1 MAAIKI
7 NKFLGIAP
15 KVSGE
20 LLPPTAAQIAENCKL
35 YSGDLIPYPIP
46 VVKGNSGISGT
57 TRTIYAMRNPSN
69 DAIVWLSW
77 FTDVDIVSTAA
88 GTSEEQRIYYT
99 GSNTPKITN
108 YDLAIDGAAPY
119 PAKYYTLGLPLP
131 TIQVEAKEESA
142 PNVDTASYARD
153 AGNTATIVTAS
164 NHGLVTNN
172 VVTIS
177 GFKSFAGTYTQTGTT
192 INVTTNEDHGLSA
205 LDEVFIEFTT
215 GAAINE
221 VATVTLVGSTTTFT
235 ATVANSVSTSGDCIS
250 ARDSFNVT
258 NAEVSVIDS
267 TTFTYYSP
275 GIEVATTSDD
285 TGNVALAGNTQARSY
300 VYTWR
305 TPWDEESIG
314 SDPSEEIYIKEGQIV
329 TVTGIPVEPPSTPAN
344 NHITGLALYRTVSSS
359 FGTDYY
365 KIRDMWFPLEAVTV
379 IRNSNVVTVST
390 TVEHNLF
397 IGKRIRVRSSVSG
410 FTVLN
415 GAVVTDVTSD
425 FIFKYAQT
433 GVDANASSGTTTIY
447 HDVAETSTGQAF
459 YFGDFGSATYSQSGT
474 TITINEPDNGFTTND
489 LVYLNFSTGSPAPTD
504 KVYTVATASSTNF
517 TVTADASAT
526 TSGTVNINKTPLSYD
541 NYAFVD
547 TYDPLGLTD
556 ILTTDDFDAPPA
568 NLQGIIAI
576 QNNILAGFVGNELY
590 FSEPAYPHAWP
601 AKYKVTL
608 EYNIVALSAV
618 AGYLFVM
625 TEGYPYQFSGGDPA
639 TMSFARVDT
648 LYPCLSKRGVVN
660 MGYGVLYPTHGGLA
674 LYSPLSGGALIT
686 KALEDWDTWGVSI
699 DPTTLNAEFFDDKYF
714 GAHSTGGIIF
724 ERDDNVG
731 GILTT
736 FTYSPTAAY
745 YDSLSGKLFYA
756 AGSTGDIYEWND
768 ITQPNGVLEWK
779 SKVLE
784 SKDFI
789 NLGAARV
796 VADYANTSTVWGLTN
811 TDWDSN
817 SLLWDQS
824 QEIIFKL
831 WANKE
836 LIFTSTIRDSSTFRL
851 PTGYR
856 VDKFEVSIETN
867 LRVRS
872 IHIGETPMG
881 LKDV

>member
-35 YSGDLIPYPIP
+35 YSGDLIPYPLP
-46 VVKGNSGISGT
+46 VVADNSGRTGT
-57 TRTIYAMRNPSN
+57 TKTIYAMRNPSTG
-69 DAIVWLSW
+69 DLVWLAWS
-77 FTDVDIVSTAA
+77 TDVDIVSTAA
-88 GTSEEQRIYYT
+88 GTSDEQRIYYT
-99 GSNTPKITN
+99 GDGVPKVTN
-108 YDLAIDGAAPY
+108 YALATDGAQPY
-119 PAKYYTLGLPLP
+119 PANSYTLGLPLP
-131 TIQVEAKEESA
+131 DTQLIAEAESA

-153 AGNTATIVTAS
+153 AGNQATIVTAS
-164 NHGLVTNN
+164 DHGLVTGN

-192 INVTTNEDHGLSA
+192 INVTTNEDHGLTA
-205 LDEVFIEFTT
+205 TDEVFIEFTT

-258 NAEVSVIDS
+258 NAEVSVINS
-267 TTFTYYSP
+267 TTFSYYSP

-300 VYTWR
+300 VYTWI
-305 TPWDEESIG
+305 TPWGEESIG
-314 SDPSEEIYIKEGQIV
+314 SDPSEEIFIKEGQV
-329 TVTGIPVEPPSTPAN
+329 VAVPNVPAGFFAPGDYN
-344 NHITGLALYRTVSSS
+344 VLGVRLYRSVSSS

-365 KIRDMWFPLEAVTV
+365 RLNTLWYPVTATTLS
-379 IRNSNVVTVST
+379 RTSNVVTVTTST
-390 TVEHNLF
+390 EHNF
-397 IGKRIRVRSSVSG
+397 SIDSKFRVRSSVAS
-410 FTVLN
+410 FTILT
-415 GAVVTDVTSD
+415 GAVVTDVLDDYT
-425 FIFKYAQT
+425 FTYAQVGANYT
-433 GVDANASSGTTTIY
+433 GTAGTTTFF
-447 HDVAETSTGQAF
+447 HDVSESDTDQAQ
-459 YFGDFGSATYSQSGT
+459 YFGDTMNGTYIQSGVVITVT
-474 TITINEPDNGFTTND
+474 TAIDHGYTTGD
-489 LVYLNFSTGSPAPTD
+489 RVYLNFISGLSVD
-504 KVYTVATASSTNF
+504 GLYQIATTPSSTSF
-517 TVTADASAT
+517 TVTADASFS
-526 TSGTVNINKTPLSYD
+526 TSGNLFVD
-541 NYAFVD
+541 NYSFID
-547 TYDPLGLTD
+547 TFDPLGLTN
-556 ILTTDDFDAPPA
+556 ILITDDFDAPPA
-568 NLQGIIAI
+568 NLQGITAV

-601 AKYKVTL
+601 AKYKITL
-608 EYNIVALSAV
+608 EYNIVALAAV

-648 LYPCLSKRGVVN
+648 LYPCLSKRGIVN

-686 KALEDWDTWGVSI
+686 KALEDWDTWGISL
-699 DPTTLNAEFFDDKYF
+699 DPTTLDAEFFDDKYF

-724 ERDDNVG
+724 ERDDNIG

-736 FTYSPTAAY
+736 FTYSPTAIY
-745 YDSLSGKLFYA
+745 YDPPSGKLFYA
-756 AGSTGDIYEWND
+756 AGTAGDIYEWNNLS
-768 ITQPNGVLEWK
+768 QPNSVLEWK

-796 VADYANTSTVWGLTN
+796 VADYINVSTDWDLTN
-811 TDWDSN
+811 TDWDATT
-817 SLLWDQS
+817 SLWNQGQDVT
-824 QEIIFKL
+824 FKL
-831 WANKE
+831 WANKQ
-836 LIFTSTIRDSSTFRL
+836 LIFTTTVSDENVFRL

-856 VDKFEVSIETN
+856 VDKFELSVETD
-867 LRVRS
+867 LRVRA
-872 IHIGETPMG
+872 IHIGETPIG

>member
-35 YSGDLIPYPIP
+35 YSGDLIPYPLP
-46 VVKGNSGISGT
+46 VVADNSGRTGT
-57 TRTIYAMRNPSN
+57 TKTIYAMRNPSTG
-69 DAIVWLSW
+69 DLVWLAWS
-77 FTDVDIVSTAA
+77 TDVDIVSTAA
-88 GTSEEQRIYYT
+88 GTSDEQRIYYT
-99 GSNTPKITN
+99 GDGVPKVTN
-108 YDLAIDGAAPY
+108 YALATDGAQPY
-119 PAKYYTLGLPLP
+119 PANSYTLGLPLP
-131 TIQVEAKEESA
+131 DTQLIAEAESA

-153 AGNTATIVTAS
+153 AGNQATIVTAS
-164 NHGLVTNN
+164 DHGLVTGN

-192 INVTTNEDHGLSA
+192 INVTTNEDHGLTA
-205 LDEVFIEFTT
+205 TDEVFIEFTT

-258 NAEVSVIDS
+258 NAEVSVINS
-267 TTFTYYSP
+267 TTFSYYSP

-300 VYTWR
+300 VYTWI
-305 TPWDEESIG
+305 TPWGEESIG
-314 SDPSEEIYIKEGQIV
+314 SDPSEEIFIKEGQV
-329 TVTGIPVEPPSTPAN
+329 VAVPNVPAGFFAPGDYN
-344 NHITGLALYRTVSSS
+344 VLGVRLYRSVSSS

-365 KIRDMWFPLEAVTV
+365 RLNTLWYPVTATTLS
-379 IRNSNVVTVST
+379 RTSNVVTVTTST
-390 TVEHNLF
+390 EHNF
-397 IGKRIRVRSSVSG
+397 SIDSKFRVRSSVAS
-410 FTVLN
+410 FTILT
-415 GAVVTDVTSD
+415 GAVVTDVLDDYT
-425 FIFKYAQT
+425 FTYAQVGANYT
-433 GVDANASSGTTTIY
+433 GTAGTTTFF
-447 HDVAETSTGQAF
+447 HDVSESDTDQAQ
-459 YFGDFGSATYSQSGT
+459 YFGDTMNGTYIQSGVVITVT
-474 TITINEPDNGFTTND
+474 TAIDHGYIAGDR
-489 LVYLNFSTGSPAPTD
+489 VYLNFISGLSVD
-504 KVYTVATASSTNF
+504 GLYQIATTPSSTSF
-517 TVTADASAT
+517 TVTADASFS
-526 TSGTVNINKTPLSYD
+526 TSGNLFVD
-541 NYAFVD
+541 NYSFID
-547 TYDPLGLTD
+547 TFDPLGLTN
-556 ILTTDDFDAPPA
+556 ILITDDFDAPPA
-568 NLQGIIAI
+568 NLQGITAV

-601 AKYKVTL
+601 AKYKITL
-608 EYNIVALSAV
+608 EYNIVALAAV

-648 LYPCLSKRGVVN
+648 LYPCLSKRGIVN

-686 KALEDWDTWGVSI
+686 KALEDWDTWGISL
-699 DPTTLNAEFFDDKYF
+699 DPTTLDAEFFDDKYF

-724 ERDDNVG
+724 ERDDNIG

-736 FTYSPTAAY
+736 FTYSPTAIY
-745 YDSLSGKLFYA
+745 YDPPSGKLFYA
-756 AGSTGDIYEWND
+756 AGTAGDIYEWNNLS
-768 ITQPNGVLEWK
+768 QPNSVLEWK

-796 VADYANTSTVWGLTN
+796 VADYINVSTDWDLTN
-811 TDWDSN
+811 TDWDATT
-817 SLLWDQS
+817 SLWNQGQDVT
-824 QEIIFKL
+824 FKL
-831 WANKE
+831 WANKQ
-836 LIFTSTIRDSSTFRL
+836 LIFTTTVSDENVFRL

-856 VDKFEVSIETN
+856 VDKFEVSVETD
-867 LRVRS
+867 LRVRA
-872 IHIGETPMG
+872 IHIGETPIG

>member
-35 YSGDLIPYPIP
+35 YSGDLIPYPLP
-46 VVKGNSGISGT
+46 VVADNSGRTGT
-57 TRTIYAMRNPSN
+57 TKTIYAMRNPSTN
-69 DAIVWLSW
+69 DLVWLAWS
-77 FTDVDIVSTAA
+77 TDVDIVSTAA
-88 GTSEEQRIYYT
+88 GTSDEQRIYYT
-99 GSNTPKITN
+99 GDGVPKVTN
-108 YDLAIDGAAPY
+108 YALATDGAQPY
-119 PAKYYTLGLPLP
+119 PANSYTLGLPLP
-131 TIQVEAKEESA
+131 DTQLIAEAESA

-153 AGNTATIVTAS
+153 AGNQATIVTAS
-164 NHGLVTNN
+164 DHGLVTGN

-177 GFKSFAGTYTQTGTT
+177 WFKSFAGTYTQTGTT
-192 INVTTNEDHGLSA
+192 INVTTNEDHGLTA
-205 LDEVFIEFTT
+205 TDEVFIEFTT

-258 NAEVSVIDS
+258 NAEVSVINS
-267 TTFTYYSP
+267 TTFSYYSP

-300 VYTWR
+300 VYTWI
-305 TPWDEESIG
+305 TPWGEESIG
-314 SDPSEEIYIKEGQIV
+314 SDPSEEIFIKEGQV
-329 TVTGIPVEPPSTPAN
+329 VAVPNVPAGFFAPGDYN
-344 NHITGLALYRTVSSS
+344 VLGVRLYRSVSSS

-365 KIRDMWFPLEAVTV
+365 RLNTLWYPVTATTLS
-379 IRNSNVVTVST
+379 RTSNVVTVTTST
-390 TVEHNLF
+390 EHNF
-397 IGKRIRVRSSVSG
+397 SIDSKFRVRSSVAS
-410 FTVLN
+410 FTILT
-415 GAVVTDVTSD
+415 GAVVTDVLDDYT
-425 FIFKYAQT
+425 FTYAQVGANYT
-433 GVDANASSGTTTIY
+433 GTAGTTTFF
-447 HDVAETSTGQAF
+447 HDVSESDTDQAQ
-459 YFGDFGSATYSQSGT
+459 YFGDTMNGTYIQSGVVITVT
-474 TITINEPDNGFTTND
+474 TAIDHGYIAGDR
-489 LVYLNFSTGSPAPTD
+489 VYLNFISGLSVD
-504 KVYTVATASSTNF
+504 GLYQIATTPSSTSF
-517 TVTADASAT
+517 TVTADASFS
-526 TSGTVNINKTPLSYD
+526 TSGNLFVD
-541 NYAFVD
+541 NYSFID
-547 TYDPLGLTD
+547 TFDPLGLTN
-556 ILTTDDFDAPPA
+556 ILITDDFDAPPA
-568 NLQGIIAI
+568 NLQGITAV

-601 AKYKVTL
+601 AKYKITL
-608 EYNIVALSAV
+608 EYNIVALAAV

-648 LYPCLSKRGVVN
+648 LYPCLSKRGIVN

-686 KALEDWDTWGVSI
+686 KALEDWDTWGISL
-699 DPTTLNAEFFDDKYF
+699 DPTTLDAEFFDDKYF

-724 ERDDNVG
+724 ERDDNIG

-736 FTYSPTAAY
+736 FTYSPTAIY
-745 YDSLSGKLFYA
+745 YDPPSGKLFYA
-756 AGSTGDIYEWND
+756 AGTAGDIYEWNNLS
-768 ITQPNGVLEWK
+768 QPNSVLEWK

-796 VADYANTSTVWGLTN
+796 VADYINVSTDWDLTN
-811 TDWDSN
+811 TDWDATT
-817 SLLWDQS
+817 SLWNQGQDVT
-824 QEIIFKL
+824 FKL
-831 WANKE
+831 WANKQ
-836 LIFTSTIRDSSTFRL
+836 LIFTTTVSDENVFRL

-856 VDKFEVSIETN
+856 VDKFELSVETD
-867 LRVRS
+867 LRVRA
-872 IHIGETPMG
+872 IHIGETPIG

>member
-35 YSGDLIPYPIP
+35 YSGDLIPYPLP
-46 VVKGNSGISGT
+46 VVADNSGRTGT
-57 TRTIYAMRNPSN
+57 TKTIYAMRNPSTG
-69 DAIVWLSW
+69 DLVWLAWS
-77 FTDVDIVSTAA
+77 TDVDIVSTAA
-88 GTSEEQRIYYT
+88 GTSDEQRIYYT
-99 GSNTPKITN
+99 GDGVPKVTN
-108 YDLAIDGAAPY
+108 YALATDGAQPY
-119 PAKYYTLGLPLP
+119 PANSYTLGLPLP
-131 TIQVEAKEESA
+131 DTQLIAEAESA

-153 AGNTATIVTAS
+153 AGNQATIVTAS
-164 NHGLVTNN
+164 DHGLVTGN

-192 INVTTNEDHGLSA
+192 INVTTNEDHGLTA
-205 LDEVFIEFTT
+205 TDEVFIEFTT

-258 NAEVSVIDS
+258 NAEVSVINS
-267 TTFTYYSP
+267 TTFSYYSP

-300 VYTWR
+300 VYTWI
-305 TPWDEESIG
+305 TPWGEESIG
-314 SDPSEEIYIKEGQIV
+314 SDPSEEIFIKEGQV
-329 TVTGIPVEPPSTPAN
+329 VAVPNVPAGFFAPGDYN
-344 NHITGLALYRTVSSS
+344 VLGVRLYRSVSSS

-365 KIRDMWFPLEAVTV
+365 RLNTLWYPVTATTLS
-379 IRNSNVVTVST
+379 RTSNVVTVTTST
-390 TVEHNLF
+390 EHNF
-397 IGKRIRVRSSVSG
+397 SIDSKFRVRSSVAS
-410 FTVLN
+410 FTILT
-415 GAVVTDVTSD
+415 GAVVTDVLDDYT
-425 FIFKYAQT
+425 FTYAQVGANYT
-433 GVDANASSGTTTIY
+433 GTAGTTTFF
-447 HDVAETSTGQAF
+447 HDVSESDTDQAQ
-459 YFGDFGSATYSQSGT
+459 YFGDTMNGTYIQSGVVITVT
-474 TITINEPDNGFTTND
+474 TAIDHGYTAGDR
-489 LVYLNFSTGSPAPTD
+489 VYLNFISGLSVD
-504 KVYTVATASSTNF
+504 GLYQIATTPSSTSF
-517 TVTADASAT
+517 TVTADASFS
-526 TSGTVNINKTPLSYD
+526 TSGNLFVD
-541 NYAFVD
+541 NYSFID
-547 TYDPLGLTD
+547 TFDPLGLTN
-556 ILTTDDFDAPPA
+556 ILITDDFDAPPA
-568 NLQGIIAI
+568 NLQGITAV

-601 AKYKVTL
+601 AKYKITL
-608 EYNIVALSAV
+608 EYNIVALAAV

-648 LYPCLSKRGVVN
+648 LYPCLSKRGIVN

-686 KALEDWDTWGVSI
+686 KALEDWDTWGISL
-699 DPTTLNAEFFDDKYF
+699 DPTTLDAEFFDDKYF

-724 ERDDNVG
+724 ERDDNIG

-736 FTYSPTAAY
+736 FTYSPTAIY
-745 YDSLSGKLFYA
+745 YDPPSGKLFYA
-756 AGSTGDIYEWND
+756 AGTAGDIYEWNNLS
-768 ITQPNGVLEWK
+768 QPNSVLEWK

-796 VADYANTSTVWGLTN
+796 VADYINVSTDWDLTN
-811 TDWDSN
+811 TDWDATT
-817 SLLWDQS
+817 SLWNQGQDVT
-824 QEIIFKL
+824 FKL
-831 WANKE
+831 WANKQ
-836 LIFTSTIRDSSTFRL
+836 LIFTTTVSDENVFRL

-856 VDKFEVSIETN
+856 VDKFELSVETD
-867 LRVRS
+867 LRVRA
-872 IHIGETPMG
+872 IHIGETPIG

>member
-35 YSGDLIPYPIP
+35 YSGDLIPYPLP
-46 VVKGNSGISGT
+46 VVADNSGRTGT
-57 TRTIYAMRNPSN
+57 TKTIYAMRNPSTG
-69 DAIVWLSW
+69 DLVWLAWS
-77 FTDVDIVSTAA
+77 TDVDIVSTAA
-88 GTSEEQRIYYT
+88 GTSDEQRIYYT
-99 GSNTPKITN
+99 GDGVPKVTN
-108 YDLAIDGAAPY
+108 YALATDGAQPY
-119 PAKYYTLGLPLP
+119 PANSYTLGLPLP
-131 TIQVEAKEESA
+131 DTQLIAEAESA

-153 AGNTATIVTAS
+153 AGNQATIVTAS
-164 NHGLVTNN
+164 DHGLVTGN

-192 INVTTNEDHGLSA
+192 INVTTNEDHGLTA
-205 LDEVFIEFTT
+205 TDEVFIEFTT

-258 NAEVSVIDS
+258 NAEVSVINS
-267 TTFTYYSP
+267 TTFSYYSP

-300 VYTWR
+300 VYTWI
-305 TPWDEESIG
+305 TPWGEESIG
-314 SDPSEEIYIKEGQIV
+314 SDPSEEIFIKEGQV
-329 TVTGIPVEPPSTPAN
+329 VAVPNVPAGFFAPGDYN
-344 NHITGLALYRTVSSS
+344 VLGVRLYRSVSSS

-365 KIRDMWFPLEAVTV
+365 RLNTLWYPVTATTLS
-379 IRNSNVVTVST
+379 RTSNVVTVTTST
-390 TVEHNLF
+390 EHNF
-397 IGKRIRVRSSVSG
+397 SIDSKFRVRSSVAS
-410 FTVLN
+410 FTILT
-415 GAVVTDVTSD
+415 GAVVTDVLDDYT
-425 FIFKYAQT
+425 FTYAQVGANYT
-433 GVDANASSGTTTIY
+433 GTAGTTTFF
-447 HDVAETSTGQAF
+447 HDVSESDTDQAQ
-459 YFGDFGSATYSQSGT
+459 YFGDTMNGTYIQSGVVITVT
-474 TITINEPDNGFTTND
+474 TAIDHGYIAGDR
-489 LVYLNFSTGSPAPTD
+489 VYLNFISGLSVD
-504 KVYTVATASSTNF
+504 GLYQIATTPSSTSF
-517 TVTADASAT
+517 TVTADASFS
-526 TSGTVNINKTPLSYD
+526 TSGNLFVD
-541 NYAFVD
+541 NYSFID
-547 TYDPLGLTD
+547 TFDPLGLTN
-556 ILTTDDFDAPPA
+556 ILITDDFDAPPA
-568 NLQGIIAI
+568 NLQGITAV

-601 AKYKVTL
+601 AKYKITL
-608 EYNIVALSAV
+608 EYNIVALAAV

-648 LYPCLSKRGVVN
+648 LYPCLSKRGIVN

-686 KALEDWDTWGVSI
+686 KALEDWDTWGISL
-699 DPTTLNAEFFDDKYF
+699 DPTTLDAEFFDDKYF

-724 ERDDNVG
+724 ERDDNIG

-736 FTYSPTAAY
+736 FTYSPTAIY
-745 YDSLSGKLFYA
+745 YDPPSGKLFYA
-756 AGSTGDIYEWND
+756 AGTAGDIYEWNNLS
-768 ITQPNGVLEWK
+768 QPNSVLEWK

-796 VADYANTSTVWGLTN
+796 VADYINVSTDWDLTN
-811 TDWDSN
+811 TDWDATT
-817 SLLWDQS
+817 SLWNQGQDVT
-824 QEIIFKL
+824 FKL
-831 WANKE
+831 WANKQ
-836 LIFTSTIRDSSTFRL
+836 LIFTTTVSDENVFRL

-856 VDKFEVSIETN
+856 VDKFELSVETD
-867 LRVRS
+867 LRVRA
-872 IHIGETPMG
+872 IHIGETPIG

>member
-35 YSGDLIPYPIP
+35 YSGDLIPYPLP
-46 VVKGNSGISGT
+46 VVADNSGRTGT
-57 TRTIYAMRNPSN
+57 TKTIYAMRNPSTG
-69 DAIVWLSW
+69 DLVWLAWS
-77 FTDVDIVSTAA
+77 TDVDIVSTAA
-88 GTSEEQRIYYT
+88 GTSDEQRIYYT
-99 GSNTPKITN
+99 GDGVPKVTN
-108 YDLAIDGAAPY
+108 YALATDGAQPY
-119 PAKYYTLGLPLP
+119 PANSYTLGLPLP
-131 TIQVEAKEESA
+131 DTQLIAEAESA

-153 AGNTATIVTAS
+153 AGNQATIVTAS
-164 NHGLVTNN
+164 DHGLVTGN

-192 INVTTNEDHGLSA
+192 INVTTNEDHGLTA
-205 LDEVFIEFTT
+205 TDEVFIEFTT

-258 NAEVSVIDS
+258 NAEVSVINS
-267 TTFTYYSP
+267 TTFSYYSP

-300 VYTWR
+300 VYTWI
-305 TPWDEESIG
+305 TPWGEESIG
-314 SDPSEEIYIKEGQIV
+314 SDPSEEIFIKEGQV
-329 TVTGIPVEPPSTPAN
+329 VAVPNVPAGFFAPGDYN
-344 NHITGLALYRTVSSS
+344 VLGVRLYRSVSSS

-365 KIRDMWFPLEAVTV
+365 RLNTLWYPVTATTLS
-379 IRNSNVVTVST
+379 RTSNVVTVTTST
-390 TVEHNLF
+390 EHNF
-397 IGKRIRVRSSVSG
+397 SIDSKFRVRSSVAS
-410 FTVLN
+410 FTILT
-415 GAVVTDVTSD
+415 GAVVTDVLDDYT
-425 FIFKYAQT
+425 FTYAQVGANYT
-433 GVDANASSGTTTIY
+433 GTAGTTTFF
-447 HDVAETSTGQAF
+447 HDVSESDTDQAQ
-459 YFGDFGSATYSQSGT
+459 YFGDTMNGTYIQSGVVITVT
-474 TITINEPDNGFTTND
+474 TAIDHGYIAGDR
-489 LVYLNFSTGSPAPTD
+489 VYLNFISGLSVD
-504 KVYTVATASSTNF
+504 GLYQIATTPSSTSF
-517 TVTADASAT
+517 TVTADASFS
-526 TSGTVNINKTPLSYD
+526 TSGNLFVD
-541 NYAFVD
+541 NYSFID
-547 TYDPLGLTD
+547 TFDPLGLTN
-556 ILTTDDFDAPPA
+556 ILITDDFDAPPA
-568 NLQGIIAI
+568 NLQGITAV

-601 AKYKVTL
+601 AKYKITL
-608 EYNIVALSAV
+608 EYNIVALAAV

-648 LYPCLSKRGVVN
+648 LYPCLSKRGIVN

-686 KALEDWDTWGVSI
+686 KALEDWDTWGISL
-699 DPTTLNAEFFDDKYF
+699 DPTTLDAEFFDDKYF

-724 ERDDNVG
+724 ERDDNIG

-736 FTYSPTAAY
+736 FTYSPTAIY
-745 YDSLSGKLFYA
+745 YDPPSGKLFYA
-756 AGSTGDIYEWND
+756 AGTAGDIYEWNNLS
-768 ITQPNGVLEWK
+768 QPNSVLEWK

-796 VADYANTSTVWGLTN
+796 VADYINVSTDWDLTN
-811 TDWDSN
+811 TDWDATT
-817 SLLWDQS
+817 SLWNQG
-824 QEIIFKL
+824 QNVTFKL
-831 WANKE
+831 WANKQ
-836 LIFTSTIRDSSTFRL
+836 LIFTTTVSDENVFRL

-856 VDKFEVSIETN
+856 VDKFELSVETD
-867 LRVRS
+867 LRVRA
-872 IHIGETPMG
+872 IHIGETPIG

>member
-35 YSGDLIPYPIP
+35 YSGDLIPYPLP
-46 VVKGNSGISGT
+46 VVADNSGRTGT
-57 TRTIYAMRNPSN
+57 TKTIYAMRNPSTG
-69 DAIVWLSW
+69 DLVWLAWS
-77 FTDVDIVSTAA
+77 TDVDIVSTAA
-88 GTSEEQRIYYT
+88 GTSDEQRIYYT
-99 GSNTPKITN
+99 GDGVPKVTN
-108 YDLAIDGAAPY
+108 YALATDGAQPY
-119 PAKYYTLGLPLP
+119 PANSYTLGLPLP
-131 TIQVEAKEESA
+131 DTQLIAEAESA

-153 AGNTATIVTAS
+153 AGNQATIVTAS
-164 NHGLVTNN
+164 DHGLVTGN

-192 INVTTNEDHGLSA
+192 INVTTNEDHGLTA
-205 LDEVFIEFTT
+205 TDEVFIEFTT

-258 NAEVSVIDS
+258 NAEVSVINS
-267 TTFTYYSP
+267 TTFSYYSP

-300 VYTWR
+300 VYTWI
-305 TPWDEESIG
+305 TPWGEESIG
-314 SDPSEEIYIKEGQIV
+314 SDPSEEIFIKEGQV
-329 TVTGIPVEPPSTPAN
+329 VAVPNVPAGFFAPGDYN
-344 NHITGLALYRTVSSS
+344 VLGVRLYRSVSSS

-365 KIRDMWFPLEAVTV
+365 RLNTLWYPVTATTLS
-379 IRNSNVVTVST
+379 RTSNVVTVTTST
-390 TVEHNLF
+390 EHNF
-397 IGKRIRVRSSVSG
+397 SIDSKFTVRSSVAS
-410 FTVLN
+410 FTILT
-415 GAVVTDVTSD
+415 GAVVTDVLDDYT
-425 FIFKYAQT
+425 FTYAQVGANYT
-433 GVDANASSGTTTIY
+433 GTAGTTTFF
-447 HDVAETSTGQAF
+447 HDVSESDTDQAQ
-459 YFGDFGSATYSQSGT
+459 YFGDTMNGTYIQSGVVITVT
-474 TITINEPDNGFTTND
+474 TAIDHGYIAGDR
-489 LVYLNFSTGSPAPTD
+489 VYLNFISGLSVD
-504 KVYTVATASSTNF
+504 GLYQIATTPSSTSF
-517 TVTADASAT
+517 TVTADASFS
-526 TSGTVNINKTPLSYD
+526 TSGNLFVD
-541 NYAFVD
+541 NYSFID
-547 TYDPLGLTD
+547 TFDPLGLTN
-556 ILTTDDFDAPPA
+556 ILITDDFDAPPA
-568 NLQGIIAI
+568 NLQGITAV

-601 AKYKVTL
+601 AKYKITL
-608 EYNIVALSAV
+608 EYNIVALAAV

-648 LYPCLSKRGVVN
+648 LYPCLSKRGIVN

-686 KALEDWDTWGVSI
+686 KALEDWDTWGISL
-699 DPTTLNAEFFDDKYF
+699 DPTTLDAEFFDDKYF

-724 ERDDNVG
+724 ERDDNIG

-736 FTYSPTAAY
+736 FTYSPTAIY
-745 YDSLSGKLFYA
+745 YDPPSGKLFYA
-756 AGSTGDIYEWND
+756 AGTAGDIYEWNNLS
-768 ITQPNGVLEWK
+768 QPNSVLEWK

-796 VADYANTSTVWGLTN
+796 VADYINVSTDWDLTN
-811 TDWDSN
+811 TDWDATT
-817 SLLWDQS
+817 SLWNQGQDVT
-824 QEIIFKL
+824 FKL
-831 WANKE
+831 WANKQ
-836 LIFTSTIRDSSTFRL
+836 LIFTTTVSDENVFRL

-856 VDKFEVSIETN
+856 VDKFELSVETD
-867 LRVRS
+867 LRVRA
-872 IHIGETPMG
+872 IHIGETPIG

>member
-35 YSGDLIPYPIP
+35 YSGDLIPYPLP
-46 VVKGNSGISGT
+46 VVADNSGRTGT
-57 TRTIYAMRNPSN
+57 TKTIYAMRNPSTG
-69 DAIVWLSW
+69 DLVWLAWS
-77 FTDVDIVSTAA
+77 TDVDIVSTAA
-88 GTSEEQRIYYT
+88 GTSDEQRIYYT
-99 GSNTPKITN
+99 GDGVPKVTN
-108 YDLAIDGAAPY
+108 YALATDGAQPY
-119 PAKYYTLGLPLP
+119 PANSYTLGLPLP
-131 TIQVEAKEESA
+131 DTQLIAEAESA

-153 AGNTATIVTAS
+153 AGNQATIVTAS
-164 NHGLVTNN
+164 DHGLVTGN

-192 INVTTNEDHGLSA
+192 INVTTNEDHGLTA
-205 LDEVFIEFTT
+205 TDEVFIEFTT

-258 NAEVSVIDS
+258 NAEVSVINS
-267 TTFTYYSP
+267 TTFSYYSP

-300 VYTWR
+300 VYTWI
-305 TPWDEESIG
+305 TPWGEESIG
-314 SDPSEEIYIKEGQIV
+314 SDPSEEIFIKEGQV
-329 TVTGIPVEPPSTPAN
+329 VAVPNVPAGFFAPGDYN
-344 NHITGLALYRTVSSS
+344 VLGVRLYRSVSSS

-365 KIRDMWFPLEAVTV
+365 RLNTLWYPVTATTLS
-379 IRNSNVVTVST
+379 RTSNVVTVTTST
-390 TVEHNLF
+390 EHNF
-397 IGKRIRVRSSVSG
+397 SIDSKFRVRSSVAS
-410 FTVLN
+410 FTILT
-415 GAVVTDVTSD
+415 GAVVTDVLDDYT
-425 FIFKYAQT
+425 FTYAQVGANYT
-433 GVDANASSGTTTIY
+433 GTAGTTTFF
-447 HDVAETSTGQAF
+447 HDVSESDTDQAQ
-459 YFGDFGSATYSQSGT
+459 YFGDTMNGTYIQSGVVITVT
-474 TITINEPDNGFTTND
+474 TAIDHGYTTGD
-489 LVYLNFSTGSPAPTD
+489 RVYLNFISGLSVD
-504 KVYTVATASSTNF
+504 GLYQIATTPSSTSF
-517 TVTADASAT
+517 TVTADASFS
-526 TSGTVNINKTPLSYD
+526 TSGNLFVD
-541 NYAFVD
+541 NYSFID
-547 TYDPLGLTD
+547 TFDPLGLTN
-556 ILTTDDFDAPPA
+556 ILITDDFDAPPA
-568 NLQGIIAI
+568 NLQGITAV

-601 AKYKVTL
+601 AKYKITL
-608 EYNIVALSAV
+608 EYNIVALAAV

-648 LYPCLSKRGVVN
+648 LYPCLSKRGIVN

-686 KALEDWDTWGVSI
+686 KALEDWDTWGISL
-699 DPTTLNAEFFDDKYF
+699 DPTTLDAEFFDDKYF

-724 ERDDNVG
+724 ERDDNIG

-736 FTYSPTAAY
+736 FTYSPTAIY
-745 YDSLSGKLFYA
+745 YDPPSGKLFYA
-756 AGSTGDIYEWND
+756 AGTAGDIYEWNNLS
-768 ITQPNGVLEWK
+768 QPNSVLEWK

-796 VADYANTSTVWGLTN
+796 VADYINVSTDWDLTN
-811 TDWDSN
+811 TDWDATT
-817 SLLWDQS
+817 SLWNQGQDVT
-824 QEIIFKL
+824 FKL
-831 WANKE
+831 WANKQ
-836 LIFTSTIRDSSTFRL
+836 LIFTTTVSDENVFRL

-856 VDKFEVSIETN
+856 VDKFEVSVETD
-867 LRVRS
+867 LRVRA
-872 IHIGETPMG
+872 IHIGETPIG

>member
-35 YSGDLIPYPIP
+35 YSGDLIPYPLP
-46 VVKGNSGISGT
+46 VVADNSGRTGT
-57 TRTIYAMRNPSN
+57 TKTIYAMRNPSTG
-69 DAIVWLSW
+69 DLVWLAWS
-77 FTDVDIVSTAA
+77 TDVDIVSTAA
-88 GTSEEQRIYYT
+88 GTSDEQRIYYT
-99 GSNTPKITN
+99 GDGVPKVTN
-108 YDLAIDGAAPY
+108 YALATDGAQPY
-119 PAKYYTLGLPLP
+119 PANSYTLGLPLP
-131 TIQVEAKEESA
+131 DTQLIAEAESA

-153 AGNTATIVTAS
+153 AGNQATIVTAS
-164 NHGLVTNN
+164 DHGLVTGN

-192 INVTTNEDHGLSA
+192 INVTTNEDHGLTA
-205 LDEVFIEFTT
+205 TDEVFIEFTT

-258 NAEVSVIDS
+258 NAEVSVINS
-267 TTFTYYSP
+267 TTFSYYSP

-300 VYTWR
+300 VYTWI
-305 TPWDEESIG
+305 TPWGEESIG
-314 SDPSEEIYIKEGQIV
+314 SDPSEEIFIKEGQV
-329 TVTGIPVEPPSTPAN
+329 VAVPNVPAGFFAPGDYN
-344 NHITGLALYRTVSSS
+344 VLGVRLYRSVSSS

-365 KIRDMWFPLEAVTV
+365 RLNTLWYPVTATTLS
-379 IRNSNVVTVST
+379 RTSNVVTVTTST
-390 TVEHNLF
+390 EHNF
-397 IGKRIRVRSSVSG
+397 SIDSKFRVRSSVAS
-410 FTVLN
+410 FTILT
-415 GAVVTDVTSD
+415 GAVVTDVLDDYT
-425 FIFKYAQT
+425 FTYAQVGANYT
-433 GVDANASSGTTTIY
+433 GTAGTTTFF
-447 HDVAETSTGQAF
+447 HDVSESDTDQAQ
-459 YFGDFGSATYSQSGT
+459 YFGDTMNGTYIQSGVVITVT
-474 TITINEPDNGFTTND
+474 TAIDHGYTTGD
-489 LVYLNFSTGSPAPTD
+489 RVYLNFISGLSVD
-504 KVYTVATASSTNF
+504 GLYQIATTPSSTSF
-517 TVTADASAT
+517 TVTADASFS
-526 TSGTVNINKTPLSYD
+526 TSGNLFVD
-541 NYAFVD
+541 NYSFID
-547 TYDPLGLTD
+547 TFDPLGLTN
-556 ILTTDDFDAPPA
+556 ILITDDFDAPPA
-568 NLQGIIAI
+568 NLQGITAV

-601 AKYKVTL
+601 AKYKITL
-608 EYNIVALSAV
+608 EYNIVALAAV

-648 LYPCLSKRGVVN
+648 LYPCLSKRGIVN

-686 KALEDWDTWGVSI
+686 KALEDWDTWGISL
-699 DPTTLNAEFFDDKYF
+699 DPTTLDAEFFDDKYF

-724 ERDDNVG
+724 ERDDNIG

-736 FTYSPTAAY
+736 FTYSPTAIY
-745 YDSLSGKLFYA
+745 YDPPSGKLFYA
-756 AGSTGDIYEWND
+756 AGTAGDIYEWNNLS
-768 ITQPNGVLEWK
+768 QPNSVLEWK

-796 VADYANTSTVWGLTN
+796 VADYINVSTDWDLTN
-811 TDWDSN
+811 TDWDATT
-817 SLLWDQS
+817 SLWNQG
-824 QEIIFKL
+824 QNVTFKL
-831 WANKE
+831 WANKQ
-836 LIFTSTIRDSSTFRL
+836 LIFTTTVSDENVFRL

-856 VDKFEVSIETN
+856 VDKFELSVETD
-867 LRVRS
+867 LRVRA
-872 IHIGETPMG
+872 IHIGETPIG

>member
-35 YSGDLIPYPIP
+35 YSGDLIPYPLP
-46 VVKGNSGISGT
+46 VVADNSGRTGT
-57 TRTIYAMRNPSN
+57 TKTIYAMRNPSTN
-69 DAIVWLSW
+69 DLVWLAWS
-77 FTDVDIVSTAA
+77 TDVDIVSTAA
-88 GTSEEQRIYYT
+88 GTSDEQRIYYT
-99 GSNTPKITN
+99 GDGVPKVTN
-108 YDLAIDGAAPY
+108 YALATDGAQPY
-119 PAKYYTLGLPLP
+119 PANSYTLGLPLP
-131 TIQVEAKEESA
+131 DTQLIAEAESA

-153 AGNTATIVTAS
+153 AGNQATIVTAS
-164 NHGLVTNN
+164 DHGLVTGN

-192 INVTTNEDHGLSA
+192 INVTTNEDHGLTA
-205 LDEVFIEFTT
+205 TDEVFIEFTT

-258 NAEVSVIDS
+258 NAEVSVINS
-267 TTFTYYSP
+267 TTFSYYSP

-300 VYTWR
+300 VYTWI
-305 TPWDEESIG
+305 TPWGEESIG
-314 SDPSEEIYIKEGQIV
+314 SDPSEEIFIKEGQV
-329 TVTGIPVEPPSTPAN
+329 VAVPNVPAGFFAPGDYN
-344 NHITGLALYRTVSSS
+344 VLGVRLYRSVSSS

-365 KIRDMWFPLEAVTV
+365 RLNTLWYPVTATTLS
-379 IRNSNVVTVST
+379 RTSNVVTVTTST
-390 TVEHNLF
+390 EHNF
-397 IGKRIRVRSSVSG
+397 SIDSKFRVRSSVAS
-410 FTVLN
+410 FTILT
-415 GAVVTDVTSD
+415 GAVVTDVLDDYT
-425 FIFKYAQT
+425 FTYAQVGANYT
-433 GVDANASSGTTTIY
+433 GTAGTTTFF
-447 HDVAETSTGQAF
+447 HDVSESDTDQAQ
-459 YFGDFGSATYSQSGT
+459 YFGDTMNGTYIQSGVVITVT
-474 TITINEPDNGFTTND
+474 TAIDHGYIAGDR
-489 LVYLNFSTGSPAPTD
+489 VYLNFISGLSVD
-504 KVYTVATASSTNF
+504 GLYQIATTPSSTSF
-517 TVTADASAT
+517 TVTADASFS
-526 TSGTVNINKTPLSYD
+526 TSGNLFVD
-541 NYAFVD
+541 NYSFID
-547 TYDPLGLTD
+547 TFDPLGLTN
-556 ILTTDDFDAPPA
+556 ILITDDFDAPPA
-568 NLQGIIAI
+568 NLQGITAV

-601 AKYKVTL
+601 AKYKITL
-608 EYNIVALSAV
+608 EYNIVALAAV

-648 LYPCLSKRGVVN
+648 LYPCLSKRGIVN

-686 KALEDWDTWGVSI
+686 KALEDWDTWGISL
-699 DPTTLNAEFFDDKYF
+699 DPTTLDAEFFDDKYF

-724 ERDDNVG
+724 ERDDNIG

-736 FTYSPTAAY
+736 FTYSPTAIY
-745 YDSLSGKLFYA
+745 YDPPSGKLFYA
-756 AGSTGDIYEWND
+756 AGTAGDIYEWNNLS
-768 ITQPNGVLEWK
+768 QPNSVLEWK

-796 VADYANTSTVWGLTN
+796 VADYINVSTDWDLTN
-811 TDWDSN
+811 TDWDATT
-817 SLLWDQS
+817 SLWNQG
-824 QEIIFKL
+824 QNVTFKL
-831 WANKE
+831 WANKQ
-836 LIFTSTIRDSSTFRL
+836 LIFTTTVSDENVFRL

-856 VDKFEVSIETN
+856 VDKFELSVETD
-867 LRVRS
+867 LRVRA
-872 IHIGETPMG
+872 IHIGETPIG

>member
-35 YSGDLIPYPIP
+35 YSGDLIPYPLP
-46 VVKGNSGISGT
+46 VVADNSGRTGT
-57 TRTIYAMRNPSN
+57 TKTIYAMRNPSTG
-69 DAIVWLSW
+69 DLVWLAWS
-77 FTDVDIVSTAA
+77 TDVDIVSTAA
-88 GTSEEQRIYYT
+88 GTSDEQRIYYT
-99 GSNTPKITN
+99 GDGVPKVTN
-108 YDLAIDGAAPY
+108 YALATDGAQPY
-119 PAKYYTLGLPLP
+119 PANSYTLGLPLP
-131 TIQVEAKEESA
+131 DTQLIAEAESA

-153 AGNTATIVTAS
+153 AGNQATIVTAS
-164 NHGLVTNN
+164 DHGLVTGN

-192 INVTTNEDHGLSA
+192 INVTTNEDHGLTA
-205 LDEVFIEFTT
+205 TDEVFIEFTT

-235 ATVANSVSTSGDCIS
+235 ATVANSVSTSGDCVS

-258 NAEVSVIDS
+258 NAEVSVINS
-267 TTFTYYSP
+267 TTFSYYSP

-300 VYTWR
+300 VYTWI
-305 TPWDEESIG
+305 TPWGEESIG
-314 SDPSEEIYIKEGQIV
+314 SDPSEEIFIKEGQV
-329 TVTGIPVEPPSTPAN
+329 VAVPNVPAGFFAPGDYN
-344 NHITGLALYRTVSSS
+344 VLGVRLYRSVSSS

-365 KIRDMWFPLEAVTV
+365 RLNTLWYPVTATTLS
-379 IRNSNVVTVST
+379 RTSNVVTVTTST
-390 TVEHNLF
+390 EHNF
-397 IGKRIRVRSSVSG
+397 SIDSKFRVRSSVAS
-410 FTVLN
+410 FTILT
-415 GAVVTDVTSD
+415 GAVVTDVLDDYT
-425 FIFKYAQT
+425 FTYAQVGANYT
-433 GVDANASSGTTTIY
+433 GTAGTTTFF
-447 HDVAETSTGQAF
+447 HDVSESDTDQAQ
-459 YFGDFGSATYSQSGT
+459 YFGDTMNGTYIQSGVVITVT
-474 TITINEPDNGFTTND
+474 TAIDHGYTAGDR
-489 LVYLNFSTGSPAPTD
+489 VYLNFISGLSVD
-504 KVYTVATASSTNF
+504 GLYQIATTPSSTSF
-517 TVTADASAT
+517 TVTADASFS
-526 TSGTVNINKTPLSYD
+526 TSGNLFVD
-541 NYAFVD
+541 NYSFID
-547 TYDPLGLTD
+547 TFDPLGLTN
-556 ILTTDDFDAPPA
+556 ILITDDFDAPPA
-568 NLQGIIAI
+568 NLQGITAV

-601 AKYKVTL
+601 AKYKITL
-608 EYNIVALSAV
+608 EYNIVALAAV

-648 LYPCLSKRGVVN
+648 LYPCLSKRGIVN

-686 KALEDWDTWGVSI
+686 KALEDWDTWGISL
-699 DPTTLNAEFFDDKYF
+699 DPTTLDAEFFDDKYF

-724 ERDDNVG
+724 ERDDNIG

-736 FTYSPTAAY
+736 FTYSPTAIY
-745 YDSLSGKLFYA
+745 YDPPSGKLFYA
-756 AGSTGDIYEWND
+756 AGTAGDIYEWNNLS
-768 ITQPNGVLEWK
+768 QPNSVLEWK

-796 VADYANTSTVWGLTN
+796 VADYINVSTDWDLTN
-811 TDWDSN
+811 TDWDATT
-817 SLLWDQS
+817 SLWNQG
-824 QEIIFKL
+824 QNVTFKL
-831 WANKE
+831 WANKQ
-836 LIFTSTIRDSSTFRL
+836 LIFTTTVSDENVFRL

-856 VDKFEVSIETN
+856 VDKFELSVETD
-867 LRVRS
+867 LRVRA
-872 IHIGETPMG
+872 IHIGETPIG